1 MKNLISFVFVL
12 GFCTVSFAQDL
23 AYKPINPAFSGGET
37 FNYQWMLSSAQAQN
51 DYKEDNTNG
60 YKQPTDL
67 ERFKSTLNNQLL
79 NRISNSLFEGQFGS
93 GTGSGGGTGGGQG
106 LTPGNYVFG
115 TLSVDIYNSN
125 LGMVVNILDIE
136 TGEQTQVIIP
146 GK

>member
-1 MKNLISFVFVL
+1 MKKLISFVFVL